1 MQIDRCKRGGF
12 DSWVGKNPWRRTGQR
27 TPLFLPRES
36 HWLWSLAGY
45 SPLGCTESDMTE
57 ESLHARIL
65 NSILEQKETS
75 GNVGEAQIKS
85 VI

>member
-1 MQIDRCKRGGF
+1 
-12 DSWVGKNPWRRTGQR
+12 
-27 TPLFLPRES
+27 
-36 HWLWSLAGY
+36 
-45 SPLGCTESDMTE
+45 MTE

>member
-1 MQIDRCKRGGF
+1 MILGSG
-12 DSWVGKNPWRRTGQR
+12 R
-27 TPLFLPRES
+27 TPGGGHGNALHYSCLENPIDCGAWQAIV
-36 HWLWSLAGY
+36 HWVA
-45 SPLGCTESDMTE
+45 ESDMTE

>member
-1 MQIDRCKRGGF
+1 MKRAQQ
-12 DSWVGKNPWRRTGQR
+12 S
-27 TPLFLPRES
+27 TPVFLPGKPHEQR
-36 HWLWSLAGY
+36 SLAGY